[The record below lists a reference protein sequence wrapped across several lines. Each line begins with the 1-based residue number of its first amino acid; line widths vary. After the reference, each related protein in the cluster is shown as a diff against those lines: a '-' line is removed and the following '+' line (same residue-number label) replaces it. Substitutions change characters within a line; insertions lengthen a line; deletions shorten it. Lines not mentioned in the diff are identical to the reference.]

1 MCIMI
6 IKEYFGVEICYV
18 QSDKP
23 YLHLC
28 VLNKLQRHLGD
39 KVCLEIIYK
48 LCVYHRALHI
58 HKIQFMTVRG
68 ISISSRN
75 TYSKWVASSF
85 SHKLGS
91 KFRRFRASK
100 IIIQ

>member
-1 MCIMI
+1 MI

-18 QSDKP
+18 QSDMP

-28 VLNKLQRHLGD
+28 VLNKLQRHLCD

-48 LCVYHRALHI
+48 LCVYHRVLHI

-75 TYSKWVASSF
+75 T
-85 SHKLGS
+85 
-91 KFRRFRASK
+91 
-100 IIIQ
+100 